1 MFKCNPK
8 WKELFSII
16 DALQELNAIGNA
28 LWYYLK
34 ECDEA
39 SVKMKT
45 QIQLTFMFVLIYII
59 FTNKFAYLDKNLNI
73 NTIQMCS
80 FRKYHVV

>member
-8 WKELFSII
+8 WNEFFSII
-16 DALQELNAIGNA
+16 DALKELNA

-34 ECDEA
+34 ECDEV

-45 QIQLTFMFVLIYII
+45 QTKLTFMFVLIYII

-73 NTIQMCS
+73 NTIQMCC